1 MKKRVIS
8 FILCIVLLGATLT
21 NFSYSYAAEEK
32 ETTQDAVT
40 VIACSDYQSLSGN
53 SSSST
58 IVSNILS
65 QIKAAG
71 YNEADGFF
79 AAGDYDYEYTETSEG
94 ITSLKD
100 TIKKSYPNIDD
111 DKMIFVQGNHDVAGS
126 DGLSASG
133 EHDTDDYGVYVI
145 HEDEYPSGG
154 GSQEGVQA
162 VAKALDDYLQAK
174 ADAEYEKP
182 IFVVSHLPLHYSTR
196 TRNGGDGKY
205 AQYIFEVLNKHAAE
219 GQTIIYMFGHNH
231 NSWGYD
237 DYLGAAAVYLSKGD
251 EIYVA
256 KAKNY
261 SAVPT
266 EYELQF
272 TYMNAGYV
280 GYNFTET
287 PGADKTLTMTVFQIE
302 DDLVTVERYSASGI
316 HNMKSQG
323 YWANTS
329 YQVDS
334 KDNYGADDSYLNK
347 VYKSPQTI
355 FGSMKTD
362 ENVQVITSSL
372 TTLDVEERISSK
384 DEKVHRA
391 YRSYDVET
399 TGYTQG
405 AKAIVRVTLPKD
417 SGFDL
422 TDTICLNEKE
432 TGMITSL
439 PINDG
444 QVSFETTQLG
454 DFELVQFKPLSSVTT
469 EKTVYQYVASRNKFT
484 DGKKYLIVSK
494 NTAGDAWAMKNESG
508 ETITSAPVDIKS
520 DSDGNYI
527 ETTDNSIV
535 WEYDLTSAA
544 YSRGVGDLKNQATG
558 RYLYAGEGNLPLAKE
573 NADLDHTYWNISSSL
588 YVYTYQNWDTR
599 EGTRWSI
606 KYTDQFVLDTAH
618 HTTNQV
624 YVFEETISSVEESI
638 SMDSSRGKVIVGA
651 DSATKTGSNIVFFKA
666 DGSMDVVEVTL
677 SMLRDEN
684 GNAIHTNAVGK
695 QSGLQVYYKDEL
707 VFDDYTLA
715 VCHENGYNY
724 MDISEYREG
733 NEYTYPE
740 EIGYVFAGWYEDAS
754 FKKPLRS
761 DVTSGWAYAKFVD
774 AEVLEAKYQI
784 ALDTTMDSEETSLR
798 LVTTVDSTYYRNVG
812 FVLRVDGVDSKPCV
826 SDTVYETIIGK
837 KDGQTYTYYPDK
849 TFDNTSKYFM
859 IHEVT
864 EIPKGVFETD
874 ITIRPRWTTMD
885 GTVVYGS
892 SRVMNIYEN
901 IYTPDFYQGITFEH
915 EADTVD
921 LFGISNFASKAVAS
935 YVNEGV
941 DVEGYEVGARGLK
954 LTQNSGYYYP
964 AMQMRYGDATSGT
977 QISFMVYIDTEATG
991 SKWWIE
997 SNQGNNRGD
1006 FLASGATGGGRDAGY
1021 GVNEWIEVSYTL
1033 QENVTGSHNIF
1044 FNFDNGGEELATPNT
1059 TIYIDNIKLTVSS

>member
-1 MKKRVIS
+1 M
-8 FILCIVLLGATLT
+8 
-21 NFSYSYAAEEK
+21 AEEK
-32 ETTQDAVT
+32 SEGQDAVT
-40 VIACSDYQSLSGN
+40 VIACSDYQNLSGN
-53 SSSST
+53 SSGST
-58 IVSNILS
+58 TVSNILS

-71 YNEADGFF
+71 YHKADGFF

-94 ITSLKD
+94 IASLKN
-100 TIKKSYPNIDD
+100 TIKMTYPDIND

-126 DGLSASG
+126 DGLSLSG
-133 EHDTDDYGVYVI
+133 ANDTEDYGVYVI
-145 HEDEYPSGG
+145 HEDEYAAGG
-154 GSQEGVQA
+154 GTQEGVQT
-162 VAKALDDYLQAK
+162 VANALDDYLQKKTDAK
-174 ADAEYEKP
+174 YKKP
-182 IFVVSHLPLHYSTR
+182 IFVVSHLPLHYTTR

-205 AQYIFEVLNKHAAE
+205 AQYIFEVLNKHAAA
-219 GQTIIYMFGHNH
+219 GQTIIYMYGHNH

-237 DYLGAAAVYLSKGD
+237 DYVGASAVYLSKGD

-391 YRSYDVET
+391 YRSYEVKT
-399 TGYTQG
+399 TGYAKG

-469 EKTVYQYVASRNKFT
+469 EKTVYQYVDSRNMFT

-494 NTAGDAWAMKNESG
+494 NTAGDAWALKNDSG
-508 ETITSAPVDIKS
+508 ETITSAAVAIQS
-520 DSDGNYI
+520 DSNGIYI
-527 ETTDNSIV
+527 ETSDNSIV

-573 NADLDHTYWNISSSL
+573 NADLDHTYWNISSGL

-599 EGTRWSI
+599 DGTRWSI
-606 KYTDQFVLDTAH
+606 KYTDQFVLDTADYA
-618 HTTNQV
+618 TNKV
-624 YVFEETISSVEESI
+624 FVFEETVFSTKESV
-638 SMDSSRGKVIVGA
+638 SMDSSRGRVTAGA
-651 DSATKTGSNIVFFKA
+651 DSEEKTGSKIVFFKA
-666 DGSMDVVEVTL
+666 DGTMDVVDVTV

-707 VFDDYTLA
+707 VFDDYTLT

-724 MDISEYREG
+724 LDISEYRTRD
-733 NEYTYPE
+733 EYIYPE

-761 DVTSGWAYAKFVD
+761 DVTSGWAYAKFVN

-784 ALDTTMDSEETSLR
+784 ALDTTMDSDETSVR
-798 LVTTVDSTYYRNVG
+798 MVTTVDSTYYRNVG
-812 FVLRVDGVDSKPCV
+812 FVLRVNGVDSKPCV
-826 SDTVYETIIGK
+826 SDTVYKTIVGK
-837 KDGQTYTYYPDK
+837 QDGVSYTYYPDK
-849 TFDNTSKYFM
+849 TFDTSSEFFM

-864 EIPKGVFETD
+864 EIPKSAFNTD
-874 ITIRPRWTTMD
+874 ITIRPRWTTLD

-892 SRVMNIYEN
+892 DKVVNISEN
-901 IYTPDFYQGITFEH
+901 IYTPDFYQGITFEQKG
-915 EADTVD
+915 DKVD
-921 LFGISNFASKAVAS
+921 LFGVSNFVSKQVIS
-935 YVNEGV
+935 YANEEI
-941 DVEGYEVGARGLK
+941 DVEGYVVGARGLK
-954 LTQNSGYYYP
+954 LTQGTGSYYP
-964 AMQMRYGDATSGT
+964 ALQIQYGEATVGT
-977 QISFMVYIDTEATG
+977 KLSFMVYIETEATD

-997 SNQGNNRGD
+997 SAQGNNRGD
-1006 FLASGATGGGRDAGY
+1006 FLVRGATGGGRYAGY
-1021 GVNEWIEVSYTL
+1021 GVNEWIEVSYNL
-1033 QENVTGSHNIF
+1033 QENVTDSHNIF
-1044 FNFDNGGEELATPNT
+1044 FNFHNGGEELATSDT
-1059 TIYIDNIKLTVSS
+1059 TIYIDNIKLTAPVL